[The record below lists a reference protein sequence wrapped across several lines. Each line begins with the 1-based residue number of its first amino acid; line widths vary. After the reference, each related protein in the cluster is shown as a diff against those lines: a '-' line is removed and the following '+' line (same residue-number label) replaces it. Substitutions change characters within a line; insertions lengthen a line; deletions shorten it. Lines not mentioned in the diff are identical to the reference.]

1 MIGQRADGYHLLDML
16 VTFPMGSSALNEAS
30 RQELQSFATAMGSS
44 TLTGMRFN
52 IEGHTDAVG
61 ARDFNLD
68 LSKKRADAVV
78 SYLTSLGVDAA
89 RLRAEG
95 FGFDK
100 PRAGLAPK
108 AAGNR
113 RVEFVKAS

>member
-1 MIGQRADGYHLLDML
+1 ML
-16 VTFPMGSSALNEAS
+16 VTFPLGSAALNDAS
-30 RQELQSFATAMGSS
+30 RQELQSFASAMGSPALS
-44 TLTGMRFN
+44 GMHFN
-52 IEGHTDAVG
+52 IEGHTDAIG
-61 ARDFNLD
+61 ARDYNLD

-78 SYLTSLGVDAA
+78 SYLTSLGVDGT

-100 PRAGLAPK
+100 PRTGLAPK